1 MDKCRRVANEP
12 ESAKLLAISDLLEVS
27 KTRYWDNLSAAIYHM
42 LAEVLEIT
50 APTSILSARTKCP
63 DLKKIVVGALG
74 DSASSAARS

>member
-1 MDKCRRVANEP
+1 VANEP

-27 KTRYWDNLSAAIYHM
+27 KTRYWDNLSAAIYPI

-63 DLKKIVVGALG
+63 DLRRLLL
-74 DSASSAARS
+74 ARWAIPPVQSITG